1 MRQVRSLFGALAVRA
16 NVLTMV
22 VCLDPSSHGIG
33 RSVSSAP
40 SLFTPSVRGGIGIDA
55 DDFRLSPT
63 ASSDRFS
70 FHVLRAHSALI
81 EGYWSLR
88 SSIFCREQNVFE
100 RSDRD
105 ELDAIACPIVAVHHG
120 SVPDTEAC
128 SKAPVVGV
136 VRIVETESRLW
147 YGGRLGVHSDFR
159 RHNQIGK
166 GLIWK
171 AVTTANGW
179 GCDRFLATVQIQNVR
194 FFRRLHWT
202 SMEELEI
209 RGIRHHL
216 MQADLDYYLP
226 SREQRPAAS
235 CAA

>member
-1 MRQVRSLFGALAVRA
+1 
-16 NVLTMV
+16 MV
-22 VCLDPSSHGIG
+22 FCLDPSSRGIG

-63 ASSDRFS
+63 AHSDRFT
-70 FHVLRAHSALI
+70 FHVLRPDSALMR
-81 EGYWSLR
+81 GYWSLR
-88 SSIFCREQNVFE
+88 RSIFCSEQHVFE

-105 ELDAIACPIVAVHHG
+105 ELDRIACPIAALHHR
-120 SVPDTEAC
+120 SEPHHDEDDEADEA
-128 SKAPVVGV
+128 KVVGV
-136 VRIVETESRLW
+136 VRIVETEPRLW

-159 RHNQIGK
+159 RHNQIGQ

-171 AVTTANGW
+171 AVTSANGW

-202 SMEELEI
+202 SIEELEI

-216 MQADLDYYLP
+216 MQADLDYYVP
-226 SREQRPAAS
+226 SRERRPEGSFASRTAA
-235 CAA
+235 

>member
-1 MRQVRSLFGALAVRA
+1 
-16 NVLTMV
+16 MV
-22 VCLDPSSHGIG
+22 SCLDPSSCGIG
-33 RSVSSAP
+33 RSISSAP
-40 SLFTPSVRGGIGIDA
+40 HLFTPSVRGGIGIDA

-63 ASSDRFS
+63 AASDRFT
-70 FHVLRAHSALI
+70 FHLLRSDSSLMQ
-81 EGYWSLR
+81 GYWSLR
-88 SSIFCREQNVFE
+88 RGIFCGEQHVCE
-100 RSDRD
+100 GSDRD
-105 ELDAIACPIVAVHHG
+105 ELDAFAYPIAALHH
-120 SVPDTEAC
+120 SSDPEHDDSADMN
-128 SKAPVVGV
+128 VVGV

-194 FFRRLHWT
+194 FFRRLHW
-202 SMEELEI
+202 SSVDELEI

-216 MQADLDYYLP
+216 MQADLTYYVP
-226 SREQRPAAS
+226 SREQRPIALPKLSIAA
-235 CAA
+235 